1 MLMSIKRSGESSY
14 LIKMELCLITTKLE
28 KEFPIIQKPIK
39 AHPKKAAVLV
49 ILYLKHN
56 KAHVLMIKRASHLK
70 SHAGE
75 IGFPGGC
82 YEEEKDKNLLATA
95 LRETREE
102 IGIHVETS
110 KVIAQLPIVNT
121 RLGFEI
127 TPFVSVL
134 SESQEFEPQEDE
146 VDEILEIPLTLLL
159 ATNPKNAGSYQEKNM
174 ATYWFKHHRI
184 WGASAKILQKIQYLG
199 LY

>member
-1 MLMSIKRSGESSY
+1 
-14 LIKMELCLITTKLE
+14 
-28 KEFPIIQKPIK
+28 
-39 AHPKKAAVLV
+39 
-49 ILYLKHN
+49 
-56 KAHVLMIKRASHLK
+56 MIKRGPHLK

-75 IGFPGGC
+75 IGFPGGG
-82 YEEEKDKNLLATA
+82 YEEEKDKNLLTTA
-95 LRETREE
+95 LRETQEE
-102 IGIHVETS
+102 IGVHVEAS

-159 ATNPKNAGSYQEKNM
+159 ATNPNNVGSRQEKNM
-174 ATYWFKHHRI
+174 AIYWFKHHRI
-184 WGASAKILQKIQYLG
+184 WGASAKILQKIQYLSV
-199 LY
+199 Y

>member
-1 MLMSIKRSGESSY
+1 MD
-14 LIKMELCLITTKLE
+14 LCLITTKLK
-28 KEFPIIQKPIK
+28 KEHPIIQRPIK

-49 ILYLKHN
+49 MLYPKHN
-56 KAHVLMIKRASHLK
+56 KTHVLMIKRGLHLK

-75 IGFPGGC
+75 IGFPGGG
-82 YEEEKDKNLLATA
+82 YEEEKDKNLLTTA

-102 IGIHVETS
+102 IGVHVETS

-134 SESQEFEPQEDE
+134 SESQEFKRQEDE

-159 ATNPKNAGSYQEKNM
+159 ATKQKNVGSHQEKNM
-174 ATYWFKHHRI
+174 VLYWFKHHRI
-184 WGASAKILQKIQYLG
+184 WGASAKILHKIQSLSMH
-199 LY
+199 

>member
-134 SESQEFEPQEDE
+134 SESQEFKPQEDE
-146 VDEILEIPLTLLL
+146 VDEILEIPLTVLL
-159 ATNPKNAGSYQEKNM
+159 ATKQKNVRSHQEKNM
-174 ATYWFKHHRI
+174 VIYWFKHHRI

-199 LY
+199 VC